1 MRNQTPLAPGE
12 SSDVT
17 VHIVLNDFG
26 NLGRAYVE
34 TEIVVPPGGLGKQL
48 DRMYDWHRARGIEAY
63 RGRGRR
69 EEARDIIRWCFAH
82 ATTAAAFAAAFGG
95 VT

>member
-1 MRNQTPLAPGE
+1 MARYKGR
-12 SSDVT
+12 SSSKGVERGFP
-17 VHIVLNDFG
+17 HIV
-26 NLGRAYVE
+26 
-34 TEIVVPPGGLGKQL
+34 EIVVPPGGLGKQL

-69 EEARDIIRWCFAH
+69 EEGRDIIRWCFAH